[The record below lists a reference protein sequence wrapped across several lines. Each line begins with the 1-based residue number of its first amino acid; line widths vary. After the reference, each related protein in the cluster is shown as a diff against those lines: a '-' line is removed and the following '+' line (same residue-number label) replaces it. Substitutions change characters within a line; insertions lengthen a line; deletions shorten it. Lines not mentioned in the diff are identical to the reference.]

1 MSAKAAGK
9 VENGVIKHTKES
21 EADKRK
27 NAGHSYRRKRGRRSK
42 AEKSVP
48 AEKAT
53 SLEITAKSSHNE
65 NAEKKFK
72 LRNALKLQRKAEID
86 QLCHLAGSD
95 IVMLR
100 KGQYV
105 TTYSQT
111 FITTDQDQ
119 NQKKVKCVF
128 NIPVDYPQ
136 SAIKLSKPK
145 DCSSDDPLSRIVNN
159 FNYKSKAL
167 LKDKQP
173 LVIQLNYLVTNW
185 NSLQSPEYINR
196 DTVQKNLMSKLS
208 D

>member
-1 MSAKAAGK
+1 MSEKAAGK
-9 VENGVIKHTKES
+9 VANGVKHTEES
-21 EADKRK
+21 ETDKSK
-27 NAGHSYRRKRGRRSK
+27 NAGRSYRRNRGRWSK
-42 AEKSVP
+42 TEKSVP

-53 SLEITAKSSHNE
+53 SLQTTAKSCHNE

-72 LRNALKLQRKAEID
+72 LRNTLKLQRKAEID

-95 IVMLR
+95 VVMLR

-105 TTYSQT
+105 TTYSLT

-119 NQKKVKCVF
+119 NQTKVKCVF
-128 NIPVDYPQ
+128 NIPLDYPQ

-145 DCSSDDPLSRIVNN
+145 DCSSSDPLSRIANN

-173 LVIQLNYLVTNW
+173 LVVQLNYLVTNW
-185 NSLQSPEYINR
+185 NSLQSLEYINR
-196 DTVQKNLMSKLS
+196 DMAQKNLMSKLS